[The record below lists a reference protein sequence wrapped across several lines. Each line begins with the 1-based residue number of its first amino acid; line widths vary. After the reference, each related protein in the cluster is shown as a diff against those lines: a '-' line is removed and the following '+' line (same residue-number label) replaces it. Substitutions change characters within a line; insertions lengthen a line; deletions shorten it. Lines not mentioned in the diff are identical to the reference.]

1 MRTNGASLLQ
11 AECVVCCV
19 LLRQAG
25 TPRAHLLCG
34 HTVVVRLRFASR
46 CVQPASAPASS
57 SGVVLRHGAERV
69 VVCMCACVHV
79 CIRVERRR
87 AGEPRGALSG
97 HVHGVEVAAQSAERA
112 DLWRH
117 DEVHR
122 LDPLSGSRERC
133 EWTER
138 MWRGVAAGDA
148 VLPPLRAQT
157 LVVSCGHTDSGRRR
171 HGTGEHFGEQ
181 PFDRP
186 DRLGGEPTVLSPWVF
201 CRVHLCAAGV
211 TR

>member
-1 MRTNGASLLQ
+1 M
-11 AECVVCCV
+11 CVVCC
-19 LLRQAG
+19 LDK
-25 TPRAHLLCG
+25 RAPLE
-34 HTVVVRLRFASR
+34 HTCSVDTRSLFASR
-46 CVQPASAPASS
+46 LQA
-57 SGVVLRHGAERV
+57 GACSLQARLQAALAWCCGMARSV
-69 VVCMCACVHV
+69 WCACVHV

-122 LDPLSGSRERC
+122 LHPLPGARERR

-138 MWRGVAAGDA
+138 MWRGGAAGDA
-148 VLPPLRAQT
+148 VLPPLHAQT
-157 LVVSCGHTDSGRRR
+157 SVVSCGHTSSGRRR

-211 TR
+211 MR